1 MKKPGYRLGPQ
12 FTQPLDP
19 LLISHLS
26 QLTATSLCHLTG
38 KLLKSVETDFNSYG
52 RANADW
58 QDQANMQRCFR
69 STPTSDP
76 VPVLAPTSPVK
87 CTAEAECPD
96 LFRYLTR
103 TRLLLFHLI
112 GPVTVSSICFL
123 VVLLPKAVSTS
134 GWLKRHRQC
143 WTLLTLPLLLVSS
156 FLPLL
161 QPTQD
166 FSLWTRMISLIP
178 DD

>member
-1 MKKPGYRLGPQ
+1 
-12 FTQPLDP
+12 
-19 LLISHLS
+19 
-26 QLTATSLCHLTG
+26 
-38 KLLKSVETDFNSYG
+38 
-52 RANADW
+52 
-58 QDQANMQRCFR
+58 MQRCFH

-76 VPVLAPTSPVK
+76 VPVLAPTGPVK
-87 CTAEAECPD
+87 CTDQAECPD
-96 LFRYLTR
+96 LSKVPTCYRLKRYLTR

-123 VVLLPKAVSTS
+123 IVLLPKAVSTS

-166 FSLWTRMISLIP
+166 FSLWTRMKS
-178 DD
+178 DSR